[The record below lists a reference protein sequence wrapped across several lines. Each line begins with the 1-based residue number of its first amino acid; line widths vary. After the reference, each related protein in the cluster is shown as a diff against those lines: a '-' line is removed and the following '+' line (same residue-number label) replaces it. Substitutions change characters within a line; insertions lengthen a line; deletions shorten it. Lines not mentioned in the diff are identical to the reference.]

1 MKRLISVTV
10 LGMMTLLVAM
20 AQDCDVEI
28 FNIVSEETSES
39 VQDVPVVRRINGG
52 TVIIP

>member
-10 LGMMTLLVAM
+10 LGMMTLLAAM

-28 FNIVSEETSES
+28 CNIVSEETTES

-52 TVIIP
+52 TE